1 MKSEFRDQL
10 VALLPRLRRFAI
22 GLTANPDEADDLLQT
37 ACEKALAKQHQWQP
51 GSRLDSWMY
60 RIIQTTRIDSIRRHR
75 IQLVSTEE
83 VALCEELVDEGSASV
98 PETEDL
104 LQHTLKAFNDL
115 PEEQR
120 AVMSLVVVEGH
131 SYSEVAE
138 LLGIPLG
145 TVMSRLCR
153 ARMKL
158 QAALGQVSV
167 E

>member
-1 MKSEFRDQL
+1 MKSEFQDQL

-22 GLTANPDEADDLLQT
+22 GLTADVHEADDLLQS
-37 ACEKALAKQHQWQP
+37 ACEKALANQHQWQH

-60 RIIQTTRIDSIRRHR
+60 RIIQTTRIDRLRRNRHQR
-75 IQLVSTEE
+75 VSAEDA
-83 VALCEELVDEGSASV
+83 ALSELVDEKSDNR

-104 LQHTLKAFNDL
+104 LRRTLAVLDEL

-120 AVMSLVVVEGH
+120 SVMMLIVAEGY
-131 SYSEVAE
+131 SYKEVAE
-138 LLGIPLG
+138 VLNIPIG

-153 ARMKL
+153 ARARL
-158 QAALGQVSV
+158 QALIGRGAA

>member
-10 VALLPRLRRFAI
+10 VFLMPRLRRFAI
-22 GLTANPDEADDLLQT
+22 GLTADVDEADDLLQS
-37 ACEKALAKQHQWQP
+37 ACEKALTNQHQWLP

-60 RIIQTTRIDSIRRHR
+60 RIIQTTRIDWLRRNRRYH
-75 IQLVSTEE
+75 IISVEEALVSEM
-83 VALCEELVDEGSASV
+83 VDEKNDNR

-104 LQHTLKAFNDL
+104 LQKTLAVLNQL

-120 AVMSLVVVEGH
+120 SVMMLFVVEGC
-131 SYSEVAE
+131 SYKEIAE
-138 LLGIPLG
+138 ILKTPTG

-153 ARMKL
+153 ARVQL
-158 QAALGQVSV
+158 QTLIGYEPS